1 VASRAIFVFPPF
13 RLDPANEQLWRNANL
28 VDLRPKTFEVL
39 LYLVRN
45 SQRLVTKRELLES
58 VWAGVSVS
66 DELLRGYI
74 RELRDALGDDAKK
87 PRYIETVPTRGY
99 RFLPSV
105 DESSGQTQ
113 HTQPK
118 PAGPKP
124 GKATRELRVGILH
137 SLTGTMASTESPVV
151 DATLLAIE
159 EINER
164 GGILGREIQPVVID
178 GASDERAFARQAE
191 ALIAE
196 ARVCAIFGCWTS
208 ASRKSVLP
216 IVEQRDHLLIYPT
229 QYEGMER
236 CPNIFYTGAAPNQQ
250 IIPAV
255 SWTVGFLRKKR
266 FFLVGWNSVY
276 SKAANAIIRDEV
288 EACGG
293 EIVGE
298 EYVLPDSTEVT
309 RVVRTIAQTEPDLI
323 FNSLVG
329 DMNLFYTRLLR
340 AAGITPEKIPTI
352 YFSVGEIELQSL
364 SAKEIVGDYAS
375 WNYFQSLDRP
385 ENHAFVKRFRSRY
398 GRHRVVADT
407 MEAGY
412 SGVHLWAQAA
422 CSADPD
428 DLAAIRRALPN
439 QSFEAPGGRVRID
452 AENQHTWKTMRLGRI
467 VEGGQFEI
475 VWSSEKPIRPEPWPA
490 SRSPDAWK
498 AFLNKLYKTWGGN
511 WTKSQSVN
519 SPVDDCHSQE

>member
-1 VASRAIFVFPPF
+1 
-13 RLDPANEQLWRNANL
+13 LDAANEQLWRDSNL

-39 LYLVRN
+39 LYLVQN
-45 SQRLVTKRELLES
+45 AQRLVTKQELLAS
-58 VWAGVSVS
+58 VWAGASVS

-74 RELRDALGDDAKK
+74 RELREALGDDAKK
-87 PRYIETVPTRGY
+87 PSYIETVPTRGY

-105 DESSGQTQ
+105 DS
-113 HTQPK
+113 K
-118 PAGPKP
+118 PSEPAPASKLKP
-124 GKATRELRVGILH
+124 LKKQEVRVGILH
-137 SLTGTMASTESPVV
+137 SLTGTMALTEGPVV

-164 GGILGREIQPVVID
+164 GGILGREIHPVVMD
-178 GASDERAFARQAE
+178 GASDERAFARQA
-191 ALIAE
+191 ATLIAGG
-196 ARVCAIFGCWTS
+196 VCTIFGCWTS

-229 QYEGMER
+229 QYEGMEQ

-255 SWTVGFLRKKR
+255 SWTVGFLRKRR

-276 SKAANAIIRDEV
+276 SRAANAIIRDEV

-340 AAGITPEKIPTI
+340 AAGITPEKIPTV
-352 YFSVGEIELQSL
+352 YLSVGEIELQSL
-364 SAKEIVGDYAS
+364 SAREIVGDYGA

-385 ENHAFVKRFRSRY
+385 ENHAFVNRFRSRF
-398 GRHRVVADT
+398 GRQRVVADT

-412 SGVHLWAQAA
+412 LGVHLWAQAA
-422 CSADPD
+422 QAADPD
-428 DLAAIRRALPN
+428 DVAAIRRALPN

-475 VWSSEKPIRPEPWPA
+475 IWSSEKPIRPEPFPG
-490 SRSPDAWK
+490 SRSPTAWK
-498 AFLNKLYKTWGGN
+498 DFLNQLYEIWGGN
-511 WTKSQSVN
+511 WTESRN
-519 SPVDDCHSQE
+519 AIFPG

>member
-1 VASRAIFVFPPF
+1 MASRAIFLFPPF
-13 RLDPANEQLWRNANL
+13 RLDVANEQLWRDSKL
-28 VDLRPKTFEVL
+28 VNLRPKTFEVL
-39 LYLVRN
+39 RYLVQN
-45 SQRLVTKRELLES
+45 AQRLVTKRELLDS
-58 VWAGVSVS
+58 VWAGASVS

-74 RELRDALGDDAKK
+74 RELRDVLGDDAKQ
-87 PRYIETVPTRGY
+87 PRFIETVPARGY
-99 RFLPSV
+99 RFLPQV
-105 DESSGQTQ
+105 DDESSVQVPPSG
-113 HTQPK
+113 PK
-118 PAGPKP
+118 PA
-124 GKATRELRVGILH
+124 KARDLRVGILH
-137 SLTGTMASTESPVV
+137 SLTGTMAFTESPVI

-178 GASDERAFARQAE
+178 GASDERAFARQAA

-196 ARVCAIFGCWTS
+196 TKVCVIFGCWTS

-216 IVEQRDHLLIYPT
+216 IVEQRDHLLMYPT
-229 QYEGMER
+229 QYEGMEQ
-236 CPNIFYTGAAPNQQ
+236 CANIFYTGAAPNQQ

-255 SWTVGFLRKKR
+255 SWAVGFLRKKR

-276 SKAANAIIRDEV
+276 SRAANAIIRDEV

-309 RVVRTIAQTEPDLI
+309 RVVRTIAQTEPDII

-340 AAGITPEKIPTI
+340 AAGITPGKIPTV
-352 YFSVGEIELQSL
+352 YFSVSEIELLSL
-364 SAKEIVGDYAS
+364 SARDIVGDYAA

-398 GRHRVVADT
+398 GRQRVVADS

-412 SGVHLWAQAA
+412 LGVHLWAQSRA
-422 CSADPD
+422 
-428 DLAAIRRALPN
+428 RR
-439 QSFEAPGGRVRID
+439 
-452 AENQHTWKTMRLGRI
+452 
-467 VEGGQFEI
+467 
-475 VWSSEKPIRPEPWPA
+475 RP
-490 SRSPDAWK
+490 
-498 AFLNKLYKTWGGN
+498 
-511 WTKSQSVN
+511 
-519 SPVDDCHSQE
+519 